1 MKIFI
6 IGKNGFIA
14 QRILNE
20 FKNSYSIITTSSKQN
35 DEDVFL
41 DLTIPQNFNFDIIE
55 PNDFIIHLA
64 AISSPDSCEQ
74 NYETA
79 YQINVTGTQ
88 FFLKKCLEKKAK
100 VLFFSSDVV
109 YGDSDT
115 TFDENSPC
123 EPFGVYAKMKYEVE
137 QALMN
142 DQNAKIFRLSYI
154 FARNDKFTSYLTSCA
169 TKNEP
174 AELIHPFSRNAVYIQ
189 DLIDAIEALIK
200 NFNQLDNK
208 ICNICGPNLLSKK
221 DIAEMYQTYV
231 NQALTFNIIIPNE
244 NFFKKRPRTIYLK
257 SLYLNKL
264 LGREPLN
271 IEKAMQLE
279 FNKGTINH

>member
-1 MKIFI
+1 MKIFV

-14 QRILNE
+14 QRILDE
-20 FKNSYSIITTSSKQN
+20 FHDKYDLIATSSQEK
-35 DEDVFL
+35 EDSVFL
-41 DLTIPQNFNFDIIE
+41 DLQTPQNFNYDLINE
-55 PNDFIIHLA
+55 GDFVIHLA
-64 AISSPDSCEQ
+64 AISSPDACEQ

-79 YQINVTGTQ
+79 YQINVTGAQ

-100 VLFFSSDVV
+100 VLFFSSDVI
-109 YGDSDT
+109 YGDGDT
-115 TFDENSPC
+115 TFDEKSSC
-123 EPFGVYAKMKYEVE
+123 KPFGVYAKMKYETE

-142 DQNAKIFRLSYI
+142 DPNAKIFRLSYI
-154 FARNDKFTSYLTSCA
+154 FAHNDKFTSYLTSCA

-174 AELIHPFSRNAVYIQ
+174 AELFHPFSRNAVYIQ
-189 DLIDAIEALIK
+189 DLIDAIEELIK

-231 NQALTFNIIIPNE
+231 NQNLTFNIITPDE
-244 NFFKKRPRTIYLK
+244 TFFQKRPRTISLK

-264 LGREPLN
+264 LGHEPLN
-271 IEKAMQLE
+271 IEKAIQLE
-279 FNKGTINH
+279 FNK